1 MEEWERR
8 VAPGQ
13 SMETF
18 ECVPAKEKKA
28 VPEKLDRHRRAGRGL
43 PPLNP

>member
-13 SMETF
+13 DLVTF
-18 ECVPAKEKKA
+18 ECVPAKDKKA
-28 VPEKLDRHRRAGRGL
+28 VPEKLDMRRRVGRGL

>member
-13 SMETF
+13 DLETF
-18 ECVPAKEKKA
+18 ECVPAKDKKA
-28 VPEKLDRHRRAGRGL
+28 ALEKIDRNRRVGRGL
-43 PPLNP
+43 PILNP

>member
-13 SMETF
+13 DLETF
-18 ECVPAKEKKA
+18 ECVPVKEKKA
-28 VPEKLDRHRRAGRGL
+28 VPDKLDRNLKVGRGL
-43 PPLNP
+43 PILNP